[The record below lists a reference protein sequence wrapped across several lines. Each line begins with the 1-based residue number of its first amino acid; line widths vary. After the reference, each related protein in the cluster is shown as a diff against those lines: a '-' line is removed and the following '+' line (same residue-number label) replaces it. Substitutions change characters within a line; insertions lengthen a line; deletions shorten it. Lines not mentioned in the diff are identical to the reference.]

1 MFSCAECSKD
11 FESQGSLNRHRQN
24 HSQTAEHTCNIC
36 GVFFRRRDLLTRHLK
51 LHTSSSS
58 NDNSNKNK
66 NKNNNKTKSSSGS
79 GRGRETTNE
88 PDELD
93 AGVGTGEGEGA
104 NATISTSSSGNATG
118 SHSTG
123 MLSRRRCHTACNR
136 CRDMKIKCN
145 GEYPCPRC
153 LRAGKACDF
162 DQSVRSS
169 GRISQAASAVVP
181 VARATSTSSASIP
194 SFATDAGFASHMSMP
209 PSFSPMSFTDL
220 ASDRDARVGGSSD
233 EQVGDSGIEAAF
245 GISPLLWDATFDQV
259 MPWPWLHENQFLS
272 RDESDLL
279 DSNISQQL
287 SFSGENMPD
296 LHLAAFQISA
306 TQSRNTEK
314 EHGPMHAQPLH
325 RVKPVDSCS
334 GENFVPATP
343 ATSIALP
350 AGSHV
355 PALLSPPS
363 QDINTNARSL
373 DQNSASKQRAAD
385 DLVTLALQAAK
396 VVGVKPVTY
405 PKPAHIWSNATQ
417 DLSALL
423 HIELQLDYEH
433 GATTTEAVLRHF
445 VRLYS
450 EHFHQLWPLL
460 PRHTLESGIMHP
472 LLYLV
477 LASIG
482 AMYMGGSGSEYGTLL
497 HNAVRQ
503 RLIQPMDIDDSDDSL
518 VWLAQA
524 RLLIQVAALYFGQPR
539 AFSYAQHLGTLLI
552 AQSRRMHLFSETNHQ
567 KQLLQLRKMRGVAP
581 DTLCLD
587 LWLSIEE
594 RRRLAFGIFRGDT
607 FTSVLLNTKP
617 LLSLEEIA
625 LEFPTCNSVFNGGAN
640 LEPRLA
646 LDMIEHHRS
655 PNQDMRASD
664 VFHVLL
670 ERDEILPPLE
680 PVAHEIL
687 LFGLQSH
694 VWRFSYD
701 RQLLERL
708 TAGAGA
714 DLSVGAGSPDTHE
727 GDPHASDDSLLFGF
741 LRSPSRKRRRDTF
754 TSNAESLD
762 NRSYRM
768 ADLISEQ
775 QRLMAAMAKWE
786 RSLPLAKS
794 FARNEED
801 RSYLLSSLILYHLS
815 SMRLHAPVDDIHQ
828 IHYRLA
834 NKQSVPQDVLDNV
847 LAWKRSA
854 RARIAVKR
862 VHSVCSL
869 ITQESQRD
877 QKRSQLNF
885 NAYVGLH
892 HGAGILW
899 AYHAATDQDEIQ
911 TRLSASGS
919 SDSSSI
925 HHGEDLA
932 TTSLLHDK
940 VKIVSLLQKIEDL
953 FHVMSPA
960 RWSSFAEV
968 VHALTTLNFPA
979 HGRSANDDSPSR

>member
-1 MFSCAECSKD
+1 
-11 FESQGSLNRHRQN
+11 
-24 HSQTAEHTCNIC
+24 
-36 GVFFRRRDLLTRHLK
+36 
-51 LHTSSSS
+51 
-58 NDNSNKNK
+58 
-66 NKNNNKTKSSSGS
+66 
-79 GRGRETTNE
+79 
-88 PDELD
+88 
-93 AGVGTGEGEGA
+93 
-104 NATISTSSSGNATG
+104 
-118 SHSTG
+118 
-123 MLSRRRCHTACNR
+123 
-136 CRDMKIKCN
+136 
-145 GEYPCPRC
+145 
-153 LRAGKACDF
+153 
-162 DQSVRSS
+162 
-169 GRISQAASAVVP
+169 
-181 VARATSTSSASIP
+181 
-194 SFATDAGFASHMSMP
+194 MP
-209 PSFSPMSFTDL
+209 PSFSPISFTDL
-220 ASDRDARVGGSSD
+220 APDRGADVDGGSHK
-233 EQVGDSGIEAAF
+233 EVGDSGIESAF
-245 GISPLLWDATFDQV
+245 GIAPLLWDATFDQV

-287 SFSGENMPD
+287 SFSGEHMPD
-296 LHLAAFQISA
+296 LHLAAFQTSA
-306 TQSRNTEK
+306 AQNKNNDK
-314 EHGPMHAQPLH
+314 EQNSIYAQAQH
-325 RVKPVDSCS
+325 QVNGVGSYS
-334 GENFVPATP
+334 SEYFAPATP
-343 ATSIALP
+343 TTSIALP
-350 AGSHV
+350 AGPCV

-363 QDINTNARSL
+363 QDENTNARSPEES
-373 DQNSASKQRAAD
+373 SARKQRAVES
-385 DLVTLALQAAK
+385 LISLAVQAAK

-405 PKPAHIWSNATQ
+405 PKPAHLWSHATQ
-417 DLSALL
+417 DLSAFF
-423 HIELQLDYEH
+423 HIELQPGYEH
-433 GATTTEAVLRHF
+433 GTTTTEAILQHF
-445 VRLYS
+445 VKLYS

-460 PRHTLESGIMHP
+460 PRRTLESGAMHP

-503 RLIQPMDIDDSDDSL
+503 RLVQPMDIDDPDDSL

-567 KQLLQLRKMRGVAP
+567 KQLLQLKKMRGVAP

-617 LLSLEEIA
+617 LLSLEEID
-625 LEFPTCNSVFNGGAN
+625 LEFPTCNSIFNGGAD
-640 LEPRLA
+640 LQPRLA
-646 LDMIEHHRS
+646 LDIIEHHRS

-664 VFHVLL
+664 IFHVLL

-708 TAGAGA
+708 TAGTGA
-714 DLSVGAGSPDTHE
+714 DLGVGAGFSETHE
-727 GDPHASDDSLLFGF
+727 GDPHGSEDFLLFDF
-741 LRSPSRKRRRDTF
+741 LRYPSRKRRRDTF

-762 NRSYRM
+762 NQSYRM
-768 ADLISEQ
+768 ADLVSEQ

-786 RSLPLAKS
+786 RALPLAKS

-815 SMRLHAPVDDIHQ
+815 FMRLHAPVDDVHQ

-899 AYHAATDQDEIQ
+899 AYHAATDQEEIDMHM
-911 TRLSASGS
+911 SASGS
-919 SDSSSI
+919 SDSSSM
-925 HHGEDLA
+925 HHDEGLA
-932 TTSLLHDK
+932 TAFRLHNK
-940 VKIVSLLQKIEDL
+940 VKIADLLHKIEDL
-953 FHVMSPA
+953 FHAMSPA

-968 VHALTTLNFPA
+968 VHALTTLAFPA
-979 HGRSANDDSPSR
+979 LGRSANDDSLSR

>member
-24 HSQTAEHTCNIC
+24 HSQSAEHTCNIC

-51 LHTSSSS
+51 LHASDINNSSS
-58 NDNSNKNK
+58 
-66 NKNNNKTKSSSGS
+66 KNNNQKNDSGS
-79 GRGRETTNE
+79 RRGREATSK
-88 PDELD
+88 PDEPG
-93 AGVGTGEGEGA
+93 ANEGEGEPGD
-104 NATISTSSSGNATG
+104 ATVCTFSPGHATG
-118 SHSTG
+118 THSTTIDTG
-123 MLSRRRCHTACNR
+123 TVSRRRCHTACNR

-153 LRAGKACDF
+153 LRAGKACEF
-162 DQSVRSS
+162 DQPNRSS
-169 GRISQAASAVVP
+169 GRISQAASAVV
-181 VARATSTSSASIP
+181 ARAASTSSASAP
-194 SFATDAGFASHMSMP
+194 SFAADAGFTSHLSMP
-209 PSFSPMSFTDL
+209 PSFSPTSFTDL
-220 ASDRDARVGGSSD
+220 ASDQGALVGGNSH
-233 EQVGDSGIEAAF
+233 EQGGDNGIEAAF
-245 GISPLLWDATFDQV
+245 GVSSLLWDPTFDQV

-272 RDESDLL
+272 RDEYDLL
-279 DSNISQQL
+279 DSDISQGL
-287 SFSGENMPD
+287 SFSGEHMPD
-296 LHLAAFQISA
+296 LHLAAFQA
-306 TQSRNTEK
+306 AFAQSGNKDK
-314 EHGPMHAQPLH
+314 EQA
-325 RVKPVDSCS
+325 PVYPQHQHHVNGVRSCS
-334 GENFVPATP
+334 EENFAPAIP
-343 ATSIALP
+343 AMPIPLP
-350 AGSHV
+350 AG
-355 PALLSPPS
+355 PS
-363 QDINTNARSL
+363 QDESTETRSPDESNAR
-373 DQNSASKQRAAD
+373 KQRAVD
-385 DLVTLALQAAK
+385 KLVSFAVQAAK
-396 VVGVKPVTY
+396 GVGFKPTTY
-405 PKPAHIWSNATQ
+405 PKPAHLWSHATQ
-417 DLSALL
+417 DPNAFF
-423 HIELQLDYEH
+423 HIELQPGCEH
-433 GATTTEAVLRHF
+433 GSTTTEEVLRHF
-445 VRLYS
+445 VGLYS

-460 PRHTLESGIMHP
+460 PRRTLESGIMHP

-503 RLIQPMDIDDSDDSL
+503 RLIQPLDIDDFDDSL

-552 AQSRRMHLFSETNHQ
+552 AQSRRMHLFSGTNHQ
-567 KQLLQLRKMRGVAP
+567 KQLLQLRKMKGVAP
-581 DTLCLD
+581 DTLCLE

-607 FTSVLLNTKP
+607 FTSVLLNTRP

-625 LEFPTCNSVFNGGAN
+625 LEFPTCNSVFNGGAD

-708 TAGAGA
+708 TAGTGT
-714 DLSVGAGSPDTHE
+714 DMSVGASFPESQE
-727 GDPHASDDSLLFGF
+727 GDPPASEHYLISDF

-762 NRSYRM
+762 NRSYQM

-775 QRLMAAMAKWE
+775 QRLMVAMEKWE
-786 RSLPLAKS
+786 RALPLAKS

-815 SMRLHAPVDDIHQ
+815 FMRLHAPVDDVHQ

-834 NKQSVPQDVLDNV
+834 NKQIVPQEVLDNV
-847 LAWKRSA
+847 IAWKRSA
-854 RARIAVKR
+854 RARLAVKR

-869 ITQESQRD
+869 ITQESQKDRR
-877 QKRSQLNF
+877 RSQLNF

-899 AYHAATDQDEIQ
+899 AYHGATEHEEIDIH
-911 TRLSASGS
+911 LSASNT
-919 SDSSSI
+919 SDSSSV
-925 HHGEDLA
+925 HHGKDLA
-932 TTSLLHDK
+932 PTFPLHDEVKTVDLLH
-940 VKIVSLLQKIEDL
+940 KIEDL
-953 FHVMSPA
+953 FHAMSPA

-968 VHALTTLNFPA
+968 VHALNTLAFPA
-979 HGRSANDDSPSR
+979 NDRSAIDESLSH